1 MGFWSG
7 VKNFFSGIGRAVSS
21 VLQNSPLMQKLLPI
35 LAVAIPPPL
44 DAIAIIAVEVI
55 SACMGINE
63 GKGENPE
70 ELGWQMNEADKKP
83 EDFGS
88 FEEYKQYL
96 DENYPFDKEAF
107 DKLSDEQK
115 TVCRYNG
122 IAGTMEEIKQTKGF
136 EFGPTALGILARGLA
151 DFKWDDA
158 TMKAFVGGMSNSL
171 IKDFGF
177 SNPASALT
185 DFAGGNLDAEDSA
198 KVSDAVD
205 AGVRESGVEQSAEKI
220 CDSLKENNP
229 ENV

>member
-1 MGFWSG
+1 MSFWTG

-35 LAVAIPPPL
+35 IGVAIPPPF

-88 FEEYKQYL
+88 FEEYKKYL

-107 DKLSDEQK
+107 DNLSEEQK
-115 TVCRYNG
+115 TACRYVG
-122 IAGTMEEIKQTKGF
+122 IAGTMEEIKQAKGF
-136 EFGPTALGILARGLA
+136 EMGPTALGILARGLA

-171 IKDFGF
+171 IKDFGLAD
-177 SNPASALT
+177 STSALAG
-185 DFAGGNLDAEDSA
+185 FAGGKLDADDSS
-198 KVSDAVD
+198 KVSDAVG
-205 AGVRESGVEQSAEKI
+205 AGVRESGAEQAVETI
-220 CDSLKENNP
+220 CDSLKENYP